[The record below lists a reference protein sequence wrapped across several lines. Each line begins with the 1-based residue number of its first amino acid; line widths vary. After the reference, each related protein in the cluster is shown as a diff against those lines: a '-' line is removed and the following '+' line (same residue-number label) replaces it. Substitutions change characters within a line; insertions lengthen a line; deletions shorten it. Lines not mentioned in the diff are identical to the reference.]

1 VANERDSLR
10 KIPKLT
16 PALSRFV
23 EGMGMYFENG
33 GIPRIGG
40 RMLGLLMIAHEP
52 LTAEDLATILQISR
66 GSVSTNFRILLGSGM
81 VEKVAYR
88 GDRMTYFVFADS
100 AMEQRM
106 AVGVQSAVAF
116 KRLAQQG
123 LAALPPRDPAR
134 HHLDAS
140 VAWSNLLVQAF
151 EWATT
156 QWRTRRPAVVRSRL
170 AAKRA

>member
-1 VANERDSLR
+1 
-10 KIPKLT
+10 
-16 PALSRFV
+16 
-23 EGMGMYFENG
+23 
-33 GIPRIGG
+33 
-40 RMLGLLMIAHEP
+40 MLGLLMIAHEP

-66 GSVSTNFRILLGSGM
+66 GSVSTNFRILLASGM